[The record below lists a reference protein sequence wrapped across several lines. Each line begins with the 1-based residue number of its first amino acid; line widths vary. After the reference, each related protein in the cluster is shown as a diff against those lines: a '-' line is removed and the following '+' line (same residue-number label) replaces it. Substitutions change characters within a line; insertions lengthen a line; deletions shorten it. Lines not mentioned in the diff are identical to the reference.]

1 VTLTVAICRPLL
13 LLSSAAS
20 PPYAQS
26 RHLDSQLAKPSCDD
40 AYFKERVHEL
50 FRMIN
55 ELMIHGSAAADGQ
68 VCRRRDADMH
78 AHT

>member
-1 VTLTVAICRPLL
+1 MFLYLFTWLAFTT
-13 LLSSAAS
+13 AAS
-20 PPYAQS
+20 QS

-55 ELMIHGSAAADGQ
+55 ELMIHGSAAPDGQ
-68 VCRRRDADMH
+68 VWPTVSA
-78 AHT
+78 